1 MYGGGGSPSSKSLL
15 PWPSLVSLGN
25 AALVSTRTEFAAAS
39 SAPGVVGAA
48 VSDSS
53 KGGAGPDGGEA
64 RVVSECDASAWVTSA
79 QYGSCD
85 DGAGKY
91 LEGKLWAEKGG
102 GDSVAEDG
110 LSWRAAARTFS
121 RPECESRSSLGAG
134 TGAWPR
140 REGVVCTEE
149 VSESTVSVRLLEW
162 REAQQGERAVVLFVR
177 MCVSHGRRSRL
188 LLQHGRSRQCCWRRV
203 Q

>member
-1 MYGGGGSPSSKSLL
+1 M
-15 PWPSLVSLGN
+15 
-25 AALVSTRTEFAAAS
+25 
-39 SAPGVVGAA
+39 
-48 VSDSS
+48 
-53 KGGAGPDGGEA
+53 
-64 RVVSECDASAWVTSA
+64 TSA

-110 LSWRAAARTFS
+110 LSWRVVARTFS
-121 RPECESRSSLGAG
+121 RPECESASSLGVG

-149 VSESTVSVRLLEW
+149 VSESTVSVRSLKW
-162 REAQQGERAVVLFVR
+162 REAQLAERAMVLLVG
-177 MCVSHGRRSRL
+177 M
-188 LLQHGRSRQCCWRRV
+188 
-203 Q
+203 

>member
-1 MYGGGGSPSSKSLL
+1 M
-15 PWPSLVSLGN
+15 
-25 AALVSTRTEFAAAS
+25 
-39 SAPGVVGAA
+39 VGAA

-53 KGGAGPDGGEA
+53 KGGAGPEGGEE
-64 RVVSECDASAWVTSA
+64 RVVSECGASDWETSA

-110 LSWRAAARTFS
+110 LSWRAVASTFS
-121 RPECESRSSLGAG
+121 RPVCECECESTSSLGAG
-134 TGAWPR
+134 AGAWPR

-149 VSESTVSVRLLEW
+149 VSESTVSVGLLEW
-162 REAQQGERAVVLFVR
+162 REAQQAERAVILSVR
-177 MCVSHGRRSRL
+177 MWSREKASSVIAAWTGRAVLATRAMK
-188 LLQHGRSRQCCWRRV
+188 
-203 Q
+203 

>member
-15 PWPSLVSLGN
+15 PWPSLVSLGS
-25 AALVSTRTEFAAAS
+25 AALVSTRTELAAAS
-39 SAPGVVGAA
+39 RAAGVVGVAA
-48 VSDSS
+48 SDSS

-64 RVVSECDASAWVTSA
+64 SAVSECDASDCVTSA

-110 LSWRAAARTFS
+110 LSWRRAVARTCS
-121 RPECESRSSLGAG
+121 RPECESTSSLGAG
-134 TGAWPR
+134 VGAWPR

-149 VSESTVSVRLLEW
+149 ESESTVSVGLLEW
-162 REAQQGERAVVLFVR
+162 REAQQAERVVLFVC
-177 MCVSHGRRSRL
+177 MWLEESVSIVIAAWTGEQS
-188 LLQHGRSRQCCWRRV
+188 WRRV